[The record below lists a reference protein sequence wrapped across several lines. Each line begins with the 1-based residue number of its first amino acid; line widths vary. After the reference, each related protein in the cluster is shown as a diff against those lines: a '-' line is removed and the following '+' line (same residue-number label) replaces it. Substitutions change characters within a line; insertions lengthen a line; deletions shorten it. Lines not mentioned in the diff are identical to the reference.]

1 MSNFGKRTRSILCR
15 IMACVGV
22 GMLIACAGAPRD
34 EQLASPRS
42 LVAPYDTLQGEVL
55 FAFAPLNNESG
66 TTEVDVGM
74 VTDRLVAAAEE
85 VQGVRTVPLNRT
97 LQAMRALNMTRVSS
111 PEDAMRLTQAMGVDA
126 IIVGSITN
134 YDPYTPVLG
143 MTLGLYARPG
153 SLQPAG
159 GRDEVDPRS
168 LTSATTDRGPNGT
181 RFSQTPG
188 VVVSGNLD
196 GKNHQVLQDVKTFAR
211 GRAREQ
217 SALRWER
224 YIASM
229 PLFCEFAAY
238 RMMDELMQR
247 EWIRLGRVQARVED
261 K

>member
-1 MSNFGKRTRSILCR
+1 MSNFGRLCITGVILLTMCLF
-15 IMACVGV
+15 AGV
-22 GMLIACAGAPRD
+22 LGGCAGTRRD

-66 TTEVDVGM
+66 TTEADVGM

-85 VQGVRTVPLNRT
+85 VQGIRTVPLNRT
-97 LQAMRALNMTRVSS
+97 LQSMRALNMTRVSS
-111 PEDAMRLTQAMGVDA
+111 PEDAQRLVQAMGVDA
-126 IIVGSITN
+126 IVVGSITN
-134 YDPYTPVLG
+134 YDPYTPGLG
-143 MTLGLYARPG
+143 LTLGLFARPG
-153 SLQPAG
+153 SLQVTG
-159 GRDEVDPRS
+159 GRGDVDARS
-168 LTSATTDRGPNGT
+168 LTAAATERSPAGT
-181 RFSQTPG
+181 RFSSSPG

-196 GKNHQVLQDVKTFAR
+196 GKNHQVLQDVKTFAK
-211 GRAREQ
+211 GRAKEQ

-247 EWIRLGRVQARVED
+247 EWIRLGRVQAQAEGR
-261 K
+261 